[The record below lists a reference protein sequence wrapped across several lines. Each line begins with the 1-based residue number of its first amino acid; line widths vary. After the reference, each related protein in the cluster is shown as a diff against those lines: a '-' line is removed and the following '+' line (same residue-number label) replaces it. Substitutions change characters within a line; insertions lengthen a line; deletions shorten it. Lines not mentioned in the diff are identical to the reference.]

1 MSLCYLDN
9 TFSTKQSKNKKKE
22 KPFSV
27 NFLITWYGELDFWYS
42 LNIKEISTVPNVAS
56 LFIEVNL
63 CMDRSG
69 YTDEYVWGFQLLVD
83 TK

>member
-1 MSLCYLDN
+1 MSLWYLGN
-9 TFSTKQSKNKKKE
+9 TFSTKQSKNKKKR
-22 KPFSV
+22 KTFGV
-27 NFLITWYGELDFWYS
+27 NLIIWYGELDFWYS
-42 LNIKEISTVPNVAS
+42 LNIKEISTVPNVGS